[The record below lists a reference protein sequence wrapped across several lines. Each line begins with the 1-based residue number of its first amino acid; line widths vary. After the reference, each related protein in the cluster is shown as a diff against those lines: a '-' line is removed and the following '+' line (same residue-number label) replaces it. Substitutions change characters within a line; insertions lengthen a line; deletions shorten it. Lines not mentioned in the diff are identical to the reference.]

1 MKHHSILS
9 VETFTL
15 EGTLFAP
22 DLLDRLFKG
31 ELDRDYPFGVPAGM
45 SAADEYG
52 RAFRI
57 AVAAW
62 KQYRLRR
69 EKNPQA
75 AERKFLVSLFHDA
88 LGYDLSEK
96 PEDFVPFRLAGEGI
110 VPIFYSW
117 YEDGF
122 DETASRFS
130 GDGLSRRKRSVTQY
144 VQEWL
149 NAKDDHLWAIV
160 TNARLIRLLRDNNS
174 LTRPSYVEFDLERIL
189 SEERYPDFV
198 FLWRLLYHDRV
209 GAAPSGNDSV
219 WEKMR
224 QRGESEGV
232 RVFNDL
238 RDGVIRALQILGN
251 AFLKNTRNEKLRGA
265 FDSGMI
271 TDQAYFQELLLVAYR
286 FLFLYVAEERKSLLF
301 PAPDSPSDAGETYE
315 AGYSLHRLIRRAF
328 RASAYDRHFDLYE
341 SVKIVF
347 AALDHGEKELALP
360 ALGGLFRKD
369 RLNWL
374 NGCVLDNR
382 ALLEATR
389 ALRWTQMNG
398 AYQLVDYRN
407 LGAEELGSVYESLL
421 ELVPTVSRQERTFGF
436 VGITEE
442 GLTAGNARKTSGS
455 YYTPSCLVDEQ
466 VTRVVDPLVKQ
477 RLAAAGGPQSS
488 AADKEK
494 AILSMSVLDVA
505 CGSGHFLLA
514 AARRLAERLAEIR
527 AGDEAVTSALYREAL
542 RDVVSNCIYG
552 VDLNPMALE
561 LAKIALWIETLVPG
575 QPLGFLDS
583 HFVCGNSI
591 LGIARLKQLDG
602 GIQAEAFEV
611 VGNDDA
617 AVAKAL
623 KAENAAALRD
633 LKKNPHAVSLF
644 TQPDNSL
651 AEKRAAIEAMPT
663 STIAEIE
670 AKTAAWESFYA
681 EARSNRL
688 AQAADL
694 YTAAFLME
702 KKRLGQG
709 SGAPEPP
716 SVVPTTAN
724 LRALLGGESLN
735 APSSAMLDAASAT
748 CREANVLHWP
758 LVFPT
763 VFGRGGFDVI
773 LTNPPWDRIKVQ
785 AKEFFATRYPDISE
799 AQNASKRNKLIAQLE
814 HGSIAEQK
822 LFADFNA
829 AVAMSERTS
838 AFVHA
843 EGGHYPLTGIGD
855 VNLYALFSELVLQ
868 ILAPDGR
875 AGLVVPTGICTDNST
890 KDFFAEIVSK
900 KRLEYI
906 YDFEN
911 KLPLF
916 PSVHRMYKF
925 ALLSIGNSEHPD
937 LAFFMTHPRQLAE
950 AERHFTLTAEAFTLV
965 NPNTHTAPVCRTGY
979 DAELMKKI
987 YGRTGVLVKEGD
999 AETPD
1004 VNPWRIEYKTLFH
1017 MSNDSKLFCD
1027 TPSDDLFP
1035 LYEAKMMH
1043 IYDHRWAT
1051 FLEGKSDIVDCTAE
1065 EKANPAFEPRPQY
1078 WVSKRATYARLADV
1092 PPALFK
1098 AAKKWDVEA
1107 MRVALANWAIRT
1119 IHCETIGDEKNVRE
1133 IFGDGFLESLPANW
1147 QAKKFDTTC
1156 RRPLERIELD
1166 GIYDDDWFESFLA
1179 ERSPKWLIGWRKIA
1193 RSVDSRTL
1201 VCSVMPVVAAG
1212 DSLQFR
1218 IANTSATLDAC
1229 LLAEES
1235 SMVIDW
1241 ISRCKLGGV
1250 NFNFFAMSQL
1260 PALPPSA
1267 YTEEDIAFIVPR
1279 VLELTYTSYSLKP
1292 WAEALGHDGEPFVY
1306 DEARRGVLKAELDV
1320 FFAKKYGLTEEE
1332 FRYILDPKDVKG
1344 ENFPSESFRTL
1355 RDDEISRFGEYR
1367 TRRLALEAWSEQELA
1382 SIDTYV
1388 RQAAPFVEAD
1398 VRKDY
1403 LKFLIRQMLR
1413 DTGSDA
1419 LSISEIYSA
1428 WAALSDPR
1436 RMAECDGMPNVTKQ
1450 WAAQFKDA
1458 IREDDDLEDILVRM
1472 CSDKQISISTS
1483 GMVSL
1488 RRFPL
1493 NESLAEVR
1501 DISLDVRLALAYCRK
1516 MQSVSETM
1524 RCKHCFSESFIKRM
1538 EEGEFEY
1545 GVAA

>member
-96 PEDFVPFRLAGEGI
+96 PEDFVPFRLAGEGT

-224 QRGESEGV
+224 QRGENEGV

-328 RASAYDRHFDLYE
+328 RASAYDRHIDLYE

-421 ELVPTVSRQERTFGF
+421 ELVPTVSRQERSFGF

-466 VTRVVDPLVKQ
+466 VTRVVDPLVRQ

-527 AGDEAVTSALYREAL
+527 AGDEAVTTAHYREAL

-583 HFVCGNSI
+583 HFVCGNSV

-623 KAENAAALRD
+623 KAENAAALKD

-688 AQAADL
+688 SQAADL

-709 SGAPEPP
+709 SVAPEPP

-724 LRALLGGESLN
+724 LRALLGGEALN

-758 LVFPT
+758 LMFPT

-822 LFADFNA
+822 LFADFSA

-950 AERHFTLTAEAFTLV
+950 AERHFTLTAEEFALV
-965 NPNTHTAPVCRTGY
+965 NPNTRTAPVCRTGY

-987 YGRTGVLVKEGD
+987 YSRTGVLVKEGD

-1004 VNPWRIEYKTLFH
+1004 ENPWEIEYKTLFH

-1065 EKANPAFEPRPQY
+1065 EKRNPAFEPRPQY

-1119 IHCETIGDEKNVRE
+1119 LPCTEVKTEEKFARELFGDEFVE
-1133 IFGDGFLESLPANW
+1133 TLPDNW
-1147 QAKKFDTTC
+1147 LASKFDTTVHV
-1156 RRPLERIELD
+1156 PLAKIELD
-1166 GIYDDDWFESFLA
+1166 GIFDDEWFESFLA
-1179 ERSPKWLIGWRKIA
+1179 DRSPKWLFAYRVIA
-1193 RSVDSRTL
+1193 RAADSRTVITAVL
-1201 VCSVMPVVAAG
+1201 PTVAG
-1212 DSLQFR
+1212 GNSLTFLR
-1218 IANTSATLDAC
+1218 SDTDATQLAC
-1229 LLAEES
+1229 MLAES
-1235 SMVIDW
+1235 SSLPQDW
-1241 ISRCKLGGV
+1241 ISKQKVGGA
-1250 NFNFFAMSQL
+1250 NFNAFYKSQI
-1260 PALPPSA
+1260 ATLPPSA

-1306 DEARRGVLKAELDV
+1306 DEARRGILKAELDV

-1355 RDDEISRFGEYR
+1355 RDDELSRFGEYR
-1367 TRRLALEAWSEQELA
+1367 TRRLALEAWRAAWAQGVEN
-1382 SIDTYV
+1382 TYV
-1388 RQAAPFVEAD
+1388 RQETFTDRSLYLRFLVGQLLAQTPMHRMSIGNLFGAFASLRNPMDIAAIKDMPDVVSEWARQYRDGVRSDECIESVLEEMFEA
-1398 VRKDY
+1398 
-1403 LKFLIRQMLR
+1403 
-1413 DTGSDA
+1413 
-1419 LSISEIYSA
+1419 E
-1428 WAALSDPR
+1428 
-1436 RMAECDGMPNVTKQ
+1436 E
-1450 WAAQFKDA
+1450 
-1458 IREDDDLEDILVRM
+1458 
-1472 CSDKQISISTS
+1472 ISISKE
-1483 GMVSL
+1483 GVVSL
-1488 RRFPL
+1488 RDNALLLVANDLP
-1493 NESLAEVR
+1493 
-1501 DISLDVRLALAYCRK
+1501 DVAMDARMALAFMRLVQSEERLSEWMSCINASFRK
-1516 MQSVSETM
+1516 KIT
-1524 RCKHCFSESFIKRM
+1524 
-1538 EEGEFEY
+1538 EGFY
-1545 GVAA
+1545 ARAA

>member
-1 MKHHSILS
+1 MAKHHSILS

-22 DLLDRLFKG
+22 DILDRLFKG
-31 ELDRDYPFGVPAGM
+31 QLDSDYPFGVPAGM
-45 SAADEYG
+45 SVADEYG

-62 KQYRLRR
+62 KQYQLRR

-88 LGYDLSEK
+88 LGYDLPER
-96 PEDFVPFRLAGEGI
+96 PEDFVPFRLAGEGV

-117 YEDGF
+117 YEDRF
-122 DETASRFS
+122 DETAPRFS
-130 GDGLSRRKRSVTQY
+130 GDGLTRRKRSVTQY

-160 TNARLIRLLRDNNS
+160 TNASRIRLLRDNNS

-209 GAAPSGNDSV
+209 GAAPSGDDSV

-224 QRGESEGV
+224 LRGESEGV

-238 RDGVIRALQILGN
+238 RGGVIHALQIIGN
-251 AFLKNTRNEKLRGA
+251 AFLKNTLNEKLRGA
-265 FDSGMI
+265 FDSGTI

-301 PAPDSPSDAGETYE
+301 PAHDSPSDADETYE

-328 RASAYDRHFDLYE
+328 RASAYDRHIDLYE

-369 RLNWL
+369 RLSWL

-398 AYQLVDYRN
+398 AYQLIDYRN

-421 ELVPTVSRQERTFGF
+421 ELVPTVSRQDRTFGF

-466 VTRVVDPLVKQ
+466 VTRVVDPLVKK
-477 RLAAAGGPQSS
+477 RLAE

-494 AILSMSVLDVA
+494 AILSISVLDVA

-527 AGDEAVTSALYREAL
+527 AGDEAVTSTLYREAL

-575 QPLGFLDS
+575 QPLDFLDS

-591 LGIARLKQLDG
+591 LGIARLKQLES
-602 GIQAEAFEV
+602 GIQVEAFEAV
-611 VGNDDA
+611 EGDDA
-617 AVAKAL
+617 TVAKNL
-623 KAENAAALRD
+623 RTENAAALKD
-633 LKKNPHAVSLF
+633 LKENPHSVSLF

-681 EARSNRL
+681 EAKSNRL
-688 AQAADL
+688 ALAADL
-694 YTAAFLME
+694 YTAAFIEE
-702 KKRLGQG
+702 KKSNL
-709 SGAPEPP
+709 
-716 SVVPTTAN
+716 VPTTAN
-724 LRALLGGESLN
+724 LRALLAGEELN
-735 APSSAMLDAASAT
+735 APSPAMLDAASAA
-748 CREANVLHWP
+748 CRQANALHWP

-763 VFGRGGFDVI
+763 VFGKGGFDVI

-785 AKEFFATRYPDISE
+785 AKEFFAIRYPDISQTE
-799 AQNASKRNKLIAQLE
+799 NATKRKKLIAQLE
-814 HGSIAEQK
+814 QGSVAEQK
-822 LFADFNA
+822 LFSDFNA
-829 AVAMSERTS
+829 AVAASERTS

-843 EGGHYPLTGIGD
+843 KGGHYPLAGTGD

-890 KDFFAEIVSK
+890 KEFFAVVTSE

-911 KLPLF
+911 REKLF
-916 PSVHRMYKF
+916 PAVDSRYKF
-925 ALLSIGNSEHPD
+925 ALLSIGHSQRPD
-937 LAFFMTHPRQLAE
+937 LAFFMTHPKQLTE
-950 AERHFTLTAEAFTLV
+950 AERHFSLTEDEFALV
-965 NPNTHTAPVCRTGY
+965 NPNTHTAPVCRTSY

-987 YGRTGVLVKEGD
+987 YRKIGVLVKEGN

-1004 VNPWRIEYKTLFH
+1004 ENPWGIKYKTLFH
-1017 MSNDSKLFCD
+1017 MSNDSKLFLEAPAD
-1027 TPSDDLFP
+1027 GLFP

-1051 FLEGKSDIVDCTAE
+1051 FVPEHKTKKKWEPDDLTQEQRNDFSFT
-1065 EKANPAFEPRPQY
+1065 PRPRY
-1078 WVSKRATYARLADV
+1078 WVPKRDTYVRLADV

-1098 AAKKWDVEA
+1098 AAKNWDVDA

-1119 IHCETIGDEKNVRE
+1119 IHCETIGAEKNVRE
-1133 IFGDGFLESLPANW
+1133 IFGDDFLESLPTNW
-1147 QAKKFDTTC
+1147 KAKKFDTAC
-1156 RRPLERIELD
+1156 RRPLERVELD
-1166 GIYDDDWFESFLA
+1166 GTFDDDWFESFLA
-1179 ERSPKWLIGWRKIA
+1179 ERSPKYLIGYRVISNA
-1193 RSVDSRTL
+1193 TNSRTDI
-1201 VCSVMPVVAAG
+1201 VAVIPTTAAG
-1212 DSLQFR
+1212 NS
-1218 IANTSATLDAC
+1218 IAFLTNVNDGKINAC
-1229 LLAEES
+1229 LIAEMS
-1235 SMVIDW
+1235 SIPHDW
-1241 ISRCKLGGV
+1241 ICRQKLGGV
-1250 NFNFFAMSQL
+1250 NFNTFYKSQIA
-1260 PALPPSA
+1260 ALSPSA
-1267 YTEEDIAFIVPR
+1267 YTEEDIAFVVPR

-1292 WAEALGHDGEPFVY
+1292 WAEALGYDGDPFVY

-1367 TRRLALEAWSEQELA
+1367 TRRLALEAWREQELA
-1382 SIDTYV
+1382 SLDTYV

-1398 VRKDY
+1398 IRKDY

-1413 DTGSDA
+1413 DTGTDT
-1419 LSISEIYSA
+1419 LPISEIYSA
-1428 WAALSDPR
+1428 WAALSDPL
-1436 RMAECDGMPNVTKQ
+1436 RMAECTGMPNITKQ
-1450 WAAQFKDA
+1450 WAEQFKDA
-1458 IREDDDLEDILVRM
+1458 IRNDDNLEDTLVRM
-1472 CSDKQISISTS
+1472 CSDKQISISKS

-1493 NESLAEVR
+1493 DESLAEVR
-1501 DISLDVRLALAYCRK
+1501 DITIDARLALTYIRK
-1516 MQSVSETM
+1516 VQETGETM
-1524 RCKHCFSESFIKRM
+1524 RGKLSEAFIKRM

-1545 GVAA
+1545 GIAA

>member
-1 MKHHSILS
+1 MAKHHSILS

-22 DLLDRLFKG
+22 DILDRLFKG
-31 ELDRDYPFGVPAGM
+31 ELDGDYPFGVPVGM
-45 SAADEYG
+45 SVADEYG

-62 KQYRLRR
+62 KQYQLRR

-75 AERKFLVSLFHDA
+75 AERKFLFSLFHDA
-88 LGYDLSEK
+88 LGYDLPEK
-96 PEDFVPFRLAGEGI
+96 PEGFVPFRLAGEGV

-117 YEDGF
+117 YEDKF
-122 DETASRFS
+122 DETAYRFS
-130 GDGLSRRKRSVTQY
+130 GDGLSRRKRSVTQFA
-144 VQEWL
+144 QEWL

-160 TNARLIRLLRDNNS
+160 TNARLICLLRDNNS

-198 FLWRLLYHDRV
+198 FLWRLLYRDRV
-209 GAAPSGNDSV
+209 GATPSGDDSV

-265 FDSGMI
+265 FDSGTI

-301 PAPDSPSDAGETYE
+301 PTPDSPSDATETYE
-315 AGYSLHRLIRRAF
+315 VGYSLHRLIRRAF
-328 RASAYDRHFDLYE
+328 RSSANDCHIDLYE

-466 VTRVVDPLVKQ
+466 VTRVVDPLVKK
-477 RLAAAGGPQSS
+477 RLAAAD
-488 AADKEK
+488 DKEQ
-494 AILSMSVLDVA
+494 AILSISVLDPA

-527 AGDEAVTSALYREAL
+527 AGDEAVTTTLYREAL

-552 VDLNPMALE
+552 TDLNPMALE

-602 GIQAEAFEV
+602 GIQAEAFDAVE
-611 VGNDDA
+611 GDDA

-623 KAENAAALRD
+623 KAENAAALKD

-651 AEKRAAIEAMPT
+651 AEKRAAIEAMPS

-681 EARSNRL
+681 EAKTNRL
-688 AQAADL
+688 TLAADL
-694 YTAAFLME
+694 YTAAFIEE
-702 KKRLGQG
+702 KK
-709 SGAPEPP
+709 GAL
-716 SVVPTTAN
+716 VPTTAN
-724 LRALLGGESLN
+724 LRALLAGEALN
-735 APSSAMLDAASAT
+735 APSPEMLNVASAA

-763 VFGRGGFDVI
+763 VFGRGGFDVV

-799 AQNASKRNKLIAQLE
+799 AQNASKRNKLISQLE

-829 AVAMSERTS
+829 AIAMSERTS

-868 ILAPDGR
+868 ILAPNGR

-900 KRLEYI
+900 KRLEYL

-925 ALLSIGNSEHPD
+925 SLLSIGNSERPD
-937 LAFFMTHPRQLAE
+937 LAFFMTHPKQLAE
-950 AERHFTLTAEAFTLV
+950 AERHFTLTADEFSLV

-987 YGRTGVLVKEGD
+987 YRKTGVLVKEGD
-999 AETPD
+999 AETPEE
-1004 VNPWRIEYKTLFH
+1004 NPWGIEYKTLFH
-1017 MSNDSKLFCD
+1017 MSNDSKLFHD
-1027 TPSDDLFP
+1027 SPSDDLFP

-1051 FLEGKSDIVDCTAE
+1051 FPEGENDIVDCAAE
-1065 EKANPAFEPRPQY
+1065 EKANPAFDPRPQY
-1078 WVSKRATYARLADV
+1078 WVSKRSTYARLADV

-1098 AAKKWDVEA
+1098 AAKKWDVDA

-1119 IHCETIGDEKNVRE
+1119 IHCETLGVENNIRE
-1133 IFGDGFLESLPANW
+1133 IFGDDFLESLPANW
-1147 QAKKFDTTC
+1147 HAKKFDTTC
-1156 RRPLERIELD
+1156 RRSLERIELD
-1166 GIYDDDWFESFLA
+1166 GTFDDEWFESFLA
-1179 ERSPKWLIGWRKIA
+1179 ERSPKWLFAYRVIA
-1193 RSVDSRTL
+1193 RAVDSRTML
-1201 VCSVMPVVAAG
+1201 TTLLPTTATGHSIQVFSTDG
-1212 DSLQFR
+1212 DAQQE
-1218 IANTSATLDAC
+1218 AC
-1229 LLAEES
+1229 LVADFNSLPH
-1235 SMVIDW
+1235 DW
-1241 ISRCKLGGV
+1241 CVRQKVAGV
-1250 NFNFFAMSQL
+1250 NLTQGYNNQIPTLS
-1260 PALPPSA
+1260 PSA
-1267 YTEEDIAFIVPR
+1267 YTEKDIAFIVPR

-1292 WAEALGHDGEPFVY
+1292 WAEALGYNGEPFKF
-1306 DEARRGVLKAELDV
+1306 DEGRRGVLKAELDM

-1344 ENFPSESFRTL
+1344 ESFPSESFRTL
-1355 RDDEISRFGEYR
+1355 RDDELSRFGEYR
-1367 TRRLALEAWSEQELA
+1367 TKRLALEAW
-1382 SIDTYV
+1382 D
-1388 RQAAPFVEAD
+1388 
-1398 VRKDY
+1398 
-1403 LKFLIRQMLR
+1403 
-1413 DTGSDA
+1413 
-1419 LSISEIYSA
+1419 
-1428 WAALSDPR
+1428 
-1436 RMAECDGMPNVTKQ
+1436 RMA
-1450 WAAQFKDA
+1450 
-1458 IREDDDLEDILVRM
+1458 
-1472 CSDKQISISTS
+1472 
-1483 GMVSL
+1483 
-1488 RRFPL
+1488 
-1493 NESLAEVR
+1493 
-1501 DISLDVRLALAYCRK
+1501 
-1516 MQSVSETM
+1516 
-1524 RCKHCFSESFIKRM
+1524 
-1538 EEGEFEY
+1538 
-1545 GVAA
+1545 

>member
-1 MKHHSILS
+1 MAKHHSILS

-22 DLLDRLFKG
+22 DILDRLFKG
-31 ELDRDYPFGVPAGM
+31 ELDVDYPFDIPVGM
-45 SAADEYG
+45 SVADEYG

-62 KQYRLRR
+62 KQYQLRR
-69 EKNPQA
+69 EKNPQSS
-75 AERKFLVSLFHDA
+75 ERKFLETFFHDA
-88 LGYDLSEK
+88 LGYDLPEK
-96 PEDFVPFRLAGEGI
+96 AEGLVPFRLAGEGV

-117 YEDGF
+117 YEDKF
-122 DETASRFS
+122 DETAYRFS
-130 GDGLSRRKRSVTQY
+130 GDGLSHRKRSVTQY

-198 FLWRLLYHDRV
+198 FLWRLLYHSRV
-209 GAAPSGNDSV
+209 GETPSGDDSV

-251 AFLKNTRNEKLRGA
+251 AFLQNTRNEKLRGA
-265 FDSGMI
+265 FDSGTI

-286 FLFLYVAEERKSLLF
+286 FLFLYVAEERNSLLS
-301 PAPDSPSDAGETYE
+301 PSPDSPSDAAETYE
-315 AGYSLHRLIRRAF
+315 VGYSLHRLIRRAF
-328 RASAYDRHFDLYE
+328 RASAYDRHIDLYE

-347 AALDHGEKELALP
+347 DALDHGEKELALP
-360 ALGGLFRKD
+360 ALGGLFRRD

-466 VTRVVDPLVKQ
+466 VTRVVDPLVKK
-477 RLAAAGGPQSS
+477 RLAAAD
-488 AADKEK
+488 DKEQ
-494 AILSMSVLDVA
+494 AILSISVLDPA

-527 AGDEAVTSALYREAL
+527 AGDEAVTSVHYREAL

-552 VDLNPMALE
+552 TDLNPMALE

-583 HFVCGNSI
+583 HFVCGNAI
-591 LGIARLKQLDG
+591 LGIARLKQLDN
-602 GIQAEAFEV
+602 GIQAEAFDAVE
-611 VGNDDA
+611 GDDP

-623 KAENAAALRD
+623 KAENAAALKD
-633 LKKNPHAVSLF
+633 LKKNPNAVTLF
-644 TQPDNSL
+644 THPDNAL
-651 AEKRAAIEAMPT
+651 AEKRSAIEAMPT

-681 EARSNRL
+681 EAKTNRL
-688 AQAADL
+688 TLAADL
-694 YTAAFLME
+694 YTAAFIEE
-702 KKRLGQG
+702 KKGNL
-709 SGAPEPP
+709 
-716 SVVPTTAN
+716 VPTTAN
-724 LRALLGGESLN
+724 LRALLSGEAIN
-735 APSSAMLDAASAT
+735 APSSAMLDAASAA

-758 LVFPT
+758 LVFPS
-763 VFGRGGFDVI
+763 VFGKGGFDVI

-799 AQNASKRNKLIAQLE
+799 AQNASKRNKLISQLE

-829 AVAMSERTS
+829 AIAMSERTS

-868 ILAPDGR
+868 ILAPNGR

-890 KDFFAEIVSK
+890 KDFFAAVTSA

-911 KLPLF
+911 RQKLF
-916 PSVHRMYKF
+916 PAVDSRYKF
-925 ALLSIGNSEHPD
+925 SLLSIGNSERPD
-937 LAFFMTHPRQLAE
+937 LAFFMTHPKQLAE
-950 AERHFTLTAEAFTLV
+950 TERHFTLTADEFSLV
-965 NPNTHTAPVCRTGY
+965 NPNTRTAPVCRTGY

-987 YGRTGVLVKEGD
+987 YRKTGVLVKEGD
-999 AETPD
+999 AETPEE
-1004 VNPWRIEYKTLFH
+1004 NPWGIEYKTLFH
-1017 MSNDSKLFCD
+1017 MSNDSKLFHD
-1027 TPSDDLFP
+1027 SPSDELFP

-1051 FLEGKSDIVDCTAE
+1051 FPAGENDIVDCTAE
-1065 EKANPAFEPRPQY
+1065 EKANPAFDPRPQY

-1098 AAKKWDVEA
+1098 AAKKWDVDA

-1133 IFGDGFLESLPANW
+1133 IFGDDFLESLPADW
-1147 QAKKFDTTC
+1147 HAKKFDTNC
-1156 RRPLERIELD
+1156 HRPLERIEID
-1166 GIYDDDWFESFLA
+1166 GTFDDEWFESFLA
-1179 ERSPKWLIGWRKIA
+1179 ERSPEWLIGFRDITNA
-1193 RSVDSRTL
+1193 TNSRTL
-1201 VCSVMPVVAAG
+1201 VTTVFPTVAVNNKFPLYNPCQRAE
-1212 DSLQFR
+1212 LQ
-1218 IANTSATLDAC
+1218 AC
-1229 LLAEES
+1229 LMAEFCS
-1235 SMVIDW
+1235 LPHDWMVRQKI
-1241 ISRCKLGGV
+1241 GGV
-1250 NFNFFAMSQL
+1250 TLNYFYFAQM
-1260 PALPPSA
+1260 PALSPSA
-1267 YTEEDIAFIVPR
+1267 YAEEDIAFIVSR

-1292 WAEALGHDGEPFVY
+1292 WAEALGYNGEPFKF
-1306 DEARRGVLKAELDV
+1306 DEERRGVLKAELDV

-1344 ENFPSESFRTL
+1344 ESFPSESFRTL
-1355 RDDEISRFGEYR
+1355 RDDDLSRFGEYR
-1367 TRRLALEAWSEQELA
+1367 TRRLALEAWREQELA
-1382 SIDTYV
+1382 SLDTYV

-1413 DTGSDA
+1413 STDLGT
-1419 LSISEIYSA
+1419 LPVTEIYSA
-1428 WAALSDPR
+1428 WAALTDPK
-1436 RMAECDGMPNVTKQ
+1436 RMADNADMPRVTKE
-1450 WAAQFKDA
+1450 WAEQFKDA
-1458 IREDDDLEDILVRM
+1458 IRDDDNLEDILVRM
-1472 CSDKQISISTS
+1472 CADKQISISKR

-1488 RRFPL
+1488 RDFPL
-1493 NESLAEVR
+1493 DESLAEVR
-1501 DISLDVRLALAYCRK
+1501 DISIDARLALAYCHKVREVGE
-1516 MQSVSETM
+1516 SLRHRPSET
-1524 RCKHCFSESFIKRM
+1524 FIKRI
-1538 EEGEFEY
+1538 EGGEFEY
-1545 GVAA
+1545 GIAA

>member
-31 ELDRDYPFGVPAGM
+31 EMDRDYPFGVPAGM

-88 LGYDLSEK
+88 LGYDLPEK
-96 PEDFVPFRLAGEGI
+96 PEDFVPFRLAGEGT

-117 YEDGF
+117 YEDKF

-224 QRGESEGV
+224 QRGENEGV

-286 FLFLYVAEERKSLLF
+286 FLFLYVAEERNSLLF

-315 AGYSLHRLIRRAF
+315 AGYSLRRLIRRAF
-328 RASAYDRHFDLYE
+328 RASAYDRHIDLYE

-527 AGDEAVTSALYREAL
+527 VGDEAVTSALYREAL

-617 AVAKAL
+617 AVAKVL

-694 YTAAFLME
+694 YVSAFIMP
-702 KKRLGQG
+702 KQVASGQCLVSSDG
-709 SGAPEPP
+709 KSNLSTNHYPLTTT
-716 SVVPTTAN
+716 SLVPTTAN
-724 LRALLGGESLN
+724 LRALLGGEALN

-822 LFADFNA
+822 LFADFSA

-890 KDFFAEIVSK
+890 KDFFAAVTSE

-911 KLPLF
+911 RQKLF
-916 PSVHRMYKF
+916 PAVDSRYKF

-950 AERHFTLTAEAFTLV
+950 AERHFTLTAEEFALV
-965 NPNTHTAPVCRTGY
+965 NPNTRTAPVCRTGY
-979 DAELMKKI
+979 DAALMKKI
-987 YGRTGVLVKEGD
+987 YGGTGVLVREVASDQCLVASGQCLVASEDGAKR
-999 AETPD
+999 ATNHYPLTTNS
-1004 VNPWRIEYKTLFH
+1004 NPWGIEYKTLFH
-1017 MSNDSKLFCD
+1017 MSNDSKLFRD

-1051 FLEGKSDIVDCTAE
+1051 FLEGKSDIVDCTVE
-1065 EKANPAFEPRPQY
+1065 EKRNPAFAPRPQY

-1119 IHCETIGDEKNVRE
+1119 IHCETIGAEKNVRE

-1166 GIYDDDWFESFLA
+1166 GTFDDDWFESFLA
-1179 ERSPKWLIGWRKIA
+1179 ERSPKYIA
-1193 RSVDSRTL
+1193 EYRVITNATNSRTML
-1201 VCSVMPVVAAG
+1201 ATVVPLSAAG
-1212 DSLQFR
+1212 HSLQLFSV
-1218 IANTSATLDAC
+1218 AGSARHEAC
-1229 LLAEES
+1229 LIADFNSLPH
-1235 SMVIDW
+1235 DW
-1241 ISRCKLGGV
+1241 CARQKVAGV
-1250 NFNFFAMSQL
+1250 NLTQGYNNQI
-1260 PALPPSA
+1260 PILPPSA
-1267 YTEEDIAFIVPR
+1267 YTEEDIAFVVPR

-1355 RDDEISRFGEYR
+1355 RDDEISRFGEYC
-1367 TRRLALEAWSEQELA
+1367 TKRLALEAWE
-1382 SIDTYV
+1382 
-1388 RQAAPFVEAD
+1388 R
-1398 VRKDY
+1398 
-1403 LKFLIRQMLR
+1403 ML
-1413 DTGSDA
+1413 
-1419 LSISEIYSA
+1419 
-1428 WAALSDPR
+1428 
-1436 RMAECDGMPNVTKQ
+1436 
-1450 WAAQFKDA
+1450 
-1458 IREDDDLEDILVRM
+1458 
-1472 CSDKQISISTS
+1472 
-1483 GMVSL
+1483 
-1488 RRFPL
+1488 
-1493 NESLAEVR
+1493 
-1501 DISLDVRLALAYCRK
+1501 
-1516 MQSVSETM
+1516 
-1524 RCKHCFSESFIKRM
+1524 
-1538 EEGEFEY
+1538 
-1545 GVAA
+1545 

>member
-22 DLLDRLFKG
+22 DILDRLFKG
-31 ELDRDYPFGVPAGM
+31 ELDSDYPFGVPAGM
-45 SAADEYG
+45 SVADEYG

-62 KQYRLRR
+62 KQYQLRR
-69 EKNPQA
+69 EKSPQA

-88 LGYDLSEK
+88 LGYDLPER
-96 PEDFVPFRLAGEGI
+96 PEDFVPFRLAGEGV

-117 YEDGF
+117 HEDKF
-122 DETASRFS
+122 DETAYRFS
-130 GDGLSRRKRSVTQY
+130 GDGLSRRKRSITQY

-160 TNARLIRLLRDNNS
+160 TNASRIRLLRDNNS

-209 GAAPSGNDSV
+209 GATPSGDDSV

-265 FDSGMI
+265 FDSGTI

-301 PAPDSPSDAGETYE
+301 PAPDSPSDAAETYE

-328 RASAYDRHFDLYE
+328 RASAYDRHIDLYE

-374 NGCVLDNR
+374 NDCVLDNR

-421 ELVPTVSRQERTFGF
+421 ELVPTVSRQEHTFGF

-466 VTRVVDPLVKQ
+466 VTRVVDPLVKK
-477 RLAAAGGPQSS
+477 RLADAT
-488 AADKEK
+488 DKEK
-494 AILSMSVLDVA
+494 AILSISVLDVA

-552 VDLNPMALE
+552 TDLNPMALE

-623 KAENAAALRD
+623 KAENAAALKD

-651 AEKRAAIEAMPT
+651 AEKRAAIEAMPS

-670 AKTAAWESFYA
+670 AKTAAWESFYV
-681 EARSNRL
+681 EAKTNRL
-688 AQAADL
+688 TLAADL
-694 YTAAFLME
+694 YTAAFIEE
-702 KKRLGQG
+702 KK
-709 SGAPEPP
+709 GAL
-716 SVVPTTAN
+716 VPTTAN
-724 LRALLGGESLN
+724 LRALLAGEALN
-735 APSSAMLDAASAT
+735 APSPEMLNVASAA

-763 VFGRGGFDVI
+763 VFGRGGFDVV

-814 HGSIAEQK
+814 HGSTAEQK

-829 AVAMSERTS
+829 AIAMSERTS

-868 ILAPDGR
+868 ILAPNGR

-925 ALLSIGNSEHPD
+925 SLLSIGNSERPD
-937 LAFFMTHPRQLAE
+937 LAFFMTHPKQLAE
-950 AERHFTLTAEAFTLV
+950 AERHFTLTAEEFTLV
-965 NPNTHTAPVCRTGY
+965 NPNTRTAPVCRTGY

-987 YGRTGVLVKEGD
+987 YRKTGVLVKEGD

-1004 VNPWRIEYKTLFH
+1004 ENPWGIEYKTLFH
-1017 MSNDSKLFCD
+1017 MSNDSKLFHD

-1051 FLEGKSDIVDCTAE
+1051 FPDGGSDIVDCTAE
-1065 EKANPAFEPRPQY
+1065 EKANPAFDPRPQY

-1133 IFGDGFLESLPANW
+1133 IFGDDFLESLPANW
-1147 QAKKFDTTC
+1147 HAKKFDTTC

-1166 GIYDDDWFESFLA
+1166 GTFDDDWFESFLA
-1179 ERSPKWLIGWRKIA
+1179 ERSPKWLFAYRVIA
-1193 RSVDSRTL
+1193 RAADSRT
-1201 VCSVMPVVAAG
+1201 VIMAVMPTVAG
-1212 DSLQFR
+1212 GNSLTFLR
-1218 IANTSATLDAC
+1218 TDADARKAAC
-1229 LLAEES
+1229 LLAES
-1235 SMVIDW
+1235 SSLPHDW
-1241 ISRCKLGGV
+1241 VAKQKVGGA
-1250 NFNFFAMSQL
+1250 NFNVFYKSQM
-1260 PALPPSA
+1260 ATLPPHA

-1292 WAEALGHDGEPFVY
+1292 WAEALGYDGEPFKF
-1306 DEARRGVLKAELDV
+1306 DEERRGVLKAELDV

-1355 RDDEISRFGEYR
+1355 RDDELSRFGEYR
-1367 TRRLALEAWSEQELA
+1367 TRRLALEAWE
-1382 SIDTYV
+1382 
-1388 RQAAPFVEAD
+1388 
-1398 VRKDY
+1398 
-1403 LKFLIRQMLR
+1403 
-1413 DTGSDA
+1413 
-1419 LSISEIYSA
+1419 
-1428 WAALSDPR
+1428 
-1436 RMAECDGMPNVTKQ
+1436 RMK
-1450 WAAQFKDA
+1450 
-1458 IREDDDLEDILVRM
+1458 
-1472 CSDKQISISTS
+1472 
-1483 GMVSL
+1483 
-1488 RRFPL
+1488 
-1493 NESLAEVR
+1493 
-1501 DISLDVRLALAYCRK
+1501 
-1516 MQSVSETM
+1516 
-1524 RCKHCFSESFIKRM
+1524 
-1538 EEGEFEY
+1538 
-1545 GVAA
+1545 

>member
-96 PEDFVPFRLAGEGI
+96 PEDFVPFRLAGEGT

-160 TNARLIRLLRDNNS
+160 TNARLIRLLRDNNT

-224 QRGESEGV
+224 QRGENEGV

-301 PAPDSPSDAGETYE
+301 PSPDSPSDAGEAYE

-328 RASAYDRHFDLYE
+328 RASAYDRHIDLYE

-527 AGDEAVTSALYREAL
+527 AGDEAVSSALYREAL

-583 HFVCGNSI
+583 HFVCGNSV

-623 KAENAAALRD
+623 KAENAAALKD

-709 SGAPEPP
+709 SGVPEPP

-724 LRALLGGESLN
+724 LRALLGGEALN

-758 LVFPT
+758 LMFPT

-822 LFADFNA
+822 LFADFSA

-950 AERHFTLTAEAFTLV
+950 AERHFTLTAEEFALV
-965 NPNTHTAPVCRTGY
+965 NPNTRTAPVCRTGY
-979 DAELMKKI
+979 DAALMKKI
-987 YGRTGVLVKEGD
+987 YSGTGVLVREVDSDQCLVASEDGAKL
-999 AETPD
+999 ATNHYPLTTNS
-1004 VNPWRIEYKTLFH
+1004 NPWGIEYKTLFH
-1017 MSNDSKLFCD
+1017 MSNDSKLFRD

-1051 FLEGKSDIVDCTAE
+1051 FLEGKSDIVDCTVE
-1065 EKANPAFEPRPQY
+1065 EKRNPAFEPRPQY

-1119 IHCETIGDEKNVRE
+1119 IHCETIGGEKNVRE

-1179 ERSPKWLIGWRKIA
+1179 ERSPKWLIGWRDITNA
-1193 RSVDSRTL
+1193 TNSRTDIIDVFPLAGAGNTIPMLRPGAEPKL
-1201 VCSVMPVVAAG
+1201 V
-1212 DSLQFR
+1212 
-1218 IANTSATLDAC
+1218 AC
-1229 LLAEES
+1229 LIAGSSTLAH
-1235 SMVIDW
+1235 DW
-1241 ISRCKLGGV
+1241 AVRQKIGGV
-1250 NFNFFAMSQL
+1250 HMNAFYRSQL
-1260 PALPPSA
+1260 PNFPPSA

-1292 WAEALGHDGEPFVY
+1292 WAEALGYDGEPFVY
-1306 DEARRGVLKAELDV
+1306 DEARRGILKAEL
-1320 FFAKKYGLTEEE
+1320 TC
-1332 FRYILDPKDVKG
+1332 
-1344 ENFPSESFRTL
+1344 S
-1355 RDDEISRFGEYR
+1355 SRRSTGSR
-1367 TRRLALEAWSEQELA
+1367 RRSSGTSSTRRTSRARTSRPNPSALSATTKSPA
-1382 SIDTYV
+1382 SAN
-1388 RQAAPFVEAD
+1388 AAPAASP
-1398 VRKDY
+1398 
-1403 LKFLIRQMLR
+1403 LR
-1413 DTGSDA
+1413 HGK
-1419 LSISEIYSA
+1419 
-1428 WAALSDPR
+1428 
-1436 RMAECDGMPNVTKQ
+1436 G
-1450 WAAQFKDA
+1450 
-1458 IREDDDLEDILVRM
+1458 
-1472 CSDKQISISTS
+1472 
-1483 GMVSL
+1483 
-1488 RRFPL
+1488 
-1493 NESLAEVR
+1493 
-1501 DISLDVRLALAYCRK
+1501 
-1516 MQSVSETM
+1516 
-1524 RCKHCFSESFIKRM
+1524 
-1538 EEGEFEY
+1538 
-1545 GVAA
+1545 

>member
-96 PEDFVPFRLAGEGI
+96 PEDFVPFRLAGEGT

-301 PAPDSPSDAGETYE
+301 PSPDSPSDAGETYE

-328 RASAYDRHFDLYE
+328 RASAYDRHIDLYE

-382 ALLEATR
+382 ALLEVTR

-421 ELVPTVSRQERTFGF
+421 ELVPTVSRQEHTFGF

-466 VTRVVDPLVKQ
+466 VTRVVDPLVRQ

-527 AGDEAVTSALYREAL
+527 AGDEAVTTTHYRAAL

-623 KAENAAALRD
+623 KAENAAALKD
-633 LKKNPHAVSLF
+633 LKKNPHVVSLF

-724 LRALLGGESLN
+724 LRALLGGEALN

-822 LFADFNA
+822 LFADFSA

-950 AERHFTLTAEAFTLV
+950 AERHFTLTAEEFALV
-965 NPNTHTAPVCRTGY
+965 NPNTRTAPVCRTGY

-987 YGRTGVLVKEGD
+987 YSRTGVLVKEGD

-1004 VNPWRIEYKTLFH
+1004 ENPWGIEYQRMFD
-1017 MSNDSKLFCD
+1017 MSNDSKLFRD

-1119 IHCETIGDEKNVRE
+1119 LPCTEVKTEEKFARELFGDEFVE
-1133 IFGDGFLESLPANW
+1133 TLPDNW
-1147 QAKKFDTTC
+1147 LASKFDTTVHV
-1156 RRPLERIELD
+1156 PLAKIELD
-1166 GIYDDDWFESFLA
+1166 GIFDDEWFESFLA
-1179 ERSPKWLIGWRKIA
+1179 DRSPKWLFAYRVIA
-1193 RSVDSRTL
+1193 RAADSRTVITAVL
-1201 VCSVMPVVAAG
+1201 PTVAG
-1212 DSLQFR
+1212 GNSLTFLR
-1218 IANTSATLDAC
+1218 SDTDATQLAC
-1229 LLAEES
+1229 MLAES
-1235 SMVIDW
+1235 SSLPQDW
-1241 ISRCKLGGV
+1241 ISKQKVGGA
-1250 NFNFFAMSQL
+1250 NFNAFYKSQI
-1260 PALPPSA
+1260 ATLPPSA

-1306 DEARRGVLKAELDV
+1306 DEARRGILKAELDV

-1355 RDDEISRFGEYR
+1355 RDDELSRFGEYR
-1367 TRRLALEAWSEQELA
+1367 TRRLALEAWRAAWAQGVEN
-1382 SIDTYV
+1382 TYV
-1388 RQAAPFVEAD
+1388 RQETFTDRSLYLRFLVGQLLAQTPMHRMSIGNLFGAFASLRNPMDIAAIKDMPDVVSEWARQYRDGVRSDECIESVLEEMFEA
-1398 VRKDY
+1398 
-1403 LKFLIRQMLR
+1403 
-1413 DTGSDA
+1413 
-1419 LSISEIYSA
+1419 E
-1428 WAALSDPR
+1428 
-1436 RMAECDGMPNVTKQ
+1436 E
-1450 WAAQFKDA
+1450 
-1458 IREDDDLEDILVRM
+1458 
-1472 CSDKQISISTS
+1472 ISISKE
-1483 GMVSL
+1483 GVVSL
-1488 RRFPL
+1488 RDNALLLVANDLP
-1493 NESLAEVR
+1493 
-1501 DISLDVRLALAYCRK
+1501 DVAMDARMALAFMRLVQSEERLSEWMSCINASFRK
-1516 MQSVSETM
+1516 KIT
-1524 RCKHCFSESFIKRM
+1524 
-1538 EEGEFEY
+1538 EGFY
-1545 GVAA
+1545 ARAA

>member
-1 MKHHSILS
+1 MAKHHSILS

-22 DLLDRLFKG
+22 DILDRLFKG
-31 ELDRDYPFGVPAGM
+31 QLDSDYPFGVPAGM
-45 SAADEYG
+45 SVADEYG

-62 KQYRLRR
+62 KQYQLRR

-88 LGYDLSEK
+88 FGYDLPEK
-96 PEDFVPFRLAGEGI
+96 PEHFVPFRLAGEGV

-117 YEDGF
+117 YEDRF
-122 DETASRFS
+122 DETAPRFS
-130 GDGLSRRKRSVTQY
+130 GDGLSRRKRSITQFA
-144 VQEWL
+144 QEWL

-209 GAAPSGNDSV
+209 GATPSGDDSV

-265 FDSGMI
+265 FDAGTI

-286 FLFLYVAEERKSLLF
+286 FLFLYVAEERNSLLS
-301 PAPDSPSDAGETYE
+301 PSPDSPSDADETYE
-315 AGYSLHRLIRRAF
+315 AGYSLHRLIRRSF
-328 RASAYDRHFDLYE
+328 RASAYDRHIDLYE

-347 AALDHGEKELALP
+347 DALDHGEKELALP
-360 ALGGLFRKD
+360 ALGGLFRRN

-466 VTRVVDPLVKQ
+466 VTRVVDPLVKK
-477 RLAAAGGPQSS
+477 RLAAAD
-488 AADKEK
+488 DKEQ
-494 AILSMSVLDVA
+494 AILTISVLDPA

-527 AGDEAVTSALYREAL
+527 AGDEAVTSIHYREAL

-552 VDLNPMALE
+552 TDLNPMALE

-591 LGIARLKQLDG
+591 LGIARLKQLDN
-602 GIQAEAFEV
+602 GIQAEAFDAVE
-611 VGNDDA
+611 GDDP

-623 KAENAAALRD
+623 KAENAAALKD
-633 LKKNPHAVSLF
+633 LKKNPNAVTLF
-644 TQPDNSL
+644 THPDNAL
-651 AEKRAAIEAMPT
+651 AEKRAAIEAMPS

-681 EARSNRL
+681 EAKTNRL
-688 AQAADL
+688 TLAADL
-694 YTAAFLME
+694 YTAAFIEE
-702 KKRLGQG
+702 KKGNL
-709 SGAPEPP
+709 
-716 SVVPTTAN
+716 VPTTAN
-724 LRALLGGESLN
+724 LRALLSGEAIN
-735 APSSAMLDAASAT
+735 APSSAMLDAASAA

-758 LVFPT
+758 LVFPS
-763 VFGRGGFDVI
+763 VFGKGGFDVI

-785 AKEFFATRYPDISE
+785 AKEFFAIRYPDIS
-799 AQNASKRNKLIAQLE
+799 QTDNATKRNKLIAQLE
-814 HGSIAEQK
+814 NGSGAEQK
-822 LFADFNA
+822 LFHDFNA
-829 AVAMSERTS
+829 AVATSERTS

-890 KDFFAEIVSK
+890 KEFFAEVTSAN
-900 KRLEYI
+900 RLEYI

-911 KLPLF
+911 RQKLF
-916 PSVHRMYKF
+916 PSVDSRYKF
-925 ALLSIGNSEHPD
+925 SLLSIGNSERPD
-937 LAFFMTHPRQLAE
+937 LAFFMTHPSQLAE
-950 AERHFTLTAEAFTLV
+950 AERHFTLTEEEFSLV
-965 NPNTHTAPVCRTGY
+965 NPNTRTAPVCRTSY
-979 DAELMKKI
+979 DAELMKKV
-987 YGRTGVLVKEGD
+987 YRKTGVLVKEGD
-999 AETPD
+999 AEKPD
-1004 VNPWRIEYKTLFH
+1004 ENPWGIEYKTLFH
-1017 MSNDSKLFCD
+1017 MSNDSKLFLEE
-1027 TPSDDLFP
+1027 PADDFFP

-1051 FLEGKSDIVDCTAE
+1051 FVPEHKTKKSWEPDDLTQE
-1065 EKANPAFEPRPQY
+1065 ERNNFSFDPLPRY
-1078 WVSKRATYARLADV
+1078 WVPKRDTYARIADV
-1092 PPALFK
+1092 PPAFFK
-1098 AAKKWDVEA
+1098 AAKKWDIDA

-1133 IFGDGFLESLPANW
+1133 IFGDDFLESLPANW
-1147 QAKKFDTTC
+1147 HAKKFDTTC
-1156 RRPLERIELD
+1156 RRPLERSELD
-1166 GIYDDDWFESFLA
+1166 GTFDDDWFVLFLA
-1179 ERSPKWLIGWRKIA
+1179 ERSPKWLIGWRDITNA
-1193 RSVDSRTL
+1193 TNSRTDIIDVFPLAGAGNTIPMLRPNAEPKL
-1201 VCSVMPVVAAG
+1201 VAC
-1212 DSLQFR
+1212 F
-1218 IANTSATLDAC
+1218 IA
-1229 LLAEES
+1229 ES
-1235 SMVIDW
+1235 STLVHDW
-1241 ISRCKLGGV
+1241 AVRQKIGGV
-1250 NFNFFAMSQL
+1250 HMNAFYRSQL
-1260 PALPPSA
+1260 PNFPPSA
-1267 YTEEDIAFIVPR
+1267 YTEKDITFIVPR

-1292 WAEALGHDGEPFVY
+1292 WAEALGYNGEPFKF
-1306 DEARRGVLKAELDV
+1306 DEERRGVLKAELDV
-1320 FFAKKYGLTEEE
+1320 FFAKKYGLSEEE

-1344 ENFPSESFRTL
+1344 ESFPSESFRTL

-1367 TRRLALEAWSEQELA
+1367 TKRLALEAWREQELA
-1382 SIDTYV
+1382 SLDTYV

-1413 DTGSDA
+1413 STDLGT
-1419 LSISEIYSA
+1419 LPVTEIYSA
-1428 WAALSDPR
+1428 WAALTDPK
-1436 RMAECDGMPNVTKQ
+1436 RMADNADMPRVTKE
-1450 WAAQFKDA
+1450 WAEQFKDA
-1458 IREDDDLEDILVRM
+1458 IRDDDNLEDILVRM
-1472 CSDKQISISTS
+1472 CADKQISISKR

-1488 RRFPL
+1488 RDFPL
-1493 NESLAEVR
+1493 DETLAEVR
-1501 DISLDVRLALAYCRK
+1501 DISIDARLALAYCHKVREVGE
-1516 MQSVSETM
+1516 SLRHRPSET
-1524 RCKHCFSESFIKRM
+1524 FIKRI
-1538 EEGEFEY
+1538 EGGEFEY
-1545 GVAA
+1545 GIAA

>member
-96 PEDFVPFRLAGEGI
+96 PEDFVPFRLAGEGT

-286 FLFLYVAEERKSLLF
+286 FLFLYAAEERKSLLF

-328 RASAYDRHFDLYE
+328 RASAYDRHIDLYE

-382 ALLEATR
+382 ALLEVTR

-466 VTRVVDPLVKQ
+466 VTRVVDPLVRQ

-527 AGDEAVTSALYREAL
+527 AGDEAVSSALYREAL

-583 HFVCGNSI
+583 HFVCGNSV

-611 VGNDDA
+611 VGNGDA

-709 SGAPEPP
+709 SVAPETP

-724 LRALLGGESLN
+724 LRALLGGEALN

-758 LVFPT
+758 LMFPT

-890 KDFFAEIVSK
+890 KDFFAAVTSE

-911 KLPLF
+911 RQKLF
-916 PSVHRMYKF
+916 PAVDSRYKF

-950 AERHFTLTAEAFTLV
+950 AERHFTLTAEEFALV
-965 NPNTHTAPVCRTGY
+965 NPNTRTAPVCRTGY

-987 YGRTGVLVKEGD
+987 YSRTGVLVKEGD

-1004 VNPWRIEYKTLFH
+1004 ENPWEIEYQRMFD
-1017 MSNDSKLFCD
+1017 MSNDSKLFRD

-1051 FLEGKSDIVDCTAE
+1051 FLEGKSDIVDCTVE
-1065 EKANPAFEPRPQY
+1065 EKRSPAFEPRPQY

-1179 ERSPKWLIGWRKIA
+1179 ERSPKWLIGWRDITNATNA
-1193 RSVDSRTL
+1193 RTDINFVF
-1201 VCSVMPVVAAG
+1201 PAAG
-1212 DSLQFR
+1212 
-1218 IANTSATLDAC
+1218 ANHKILLFSTSQTTQLTAC
-1229 LLAEES
+1229 LLADLN
-1235 SMVIDW
+1235 SMPHDW
-1241 ISRCKLGGV
+1241 ASRQKIGGLDLTYTYK
-1250 NFNFFAMSQL
+1250 NQL
-1260 PALPPSA
+1260 PTLAPSA
-1267 YTEEDIAFIVPR
+1267 YTEEDIAFVVPR

-1367 TRRLALEAWSEQELA
+1367 TRRLALEAWRAAWAQGVEN
-1382 SIDTYV
+1382 TYV
-1388 RQAAPFVEAD
+1388 RQETFTDRSLYLRFLVGQLLAQTPMHRMSIGNLFGAFASLRNPMDIAAIKDMPDVVSEWARQYRDGVRSDECIESVLEEMFEA
-1398 VRKDY
+1398 
-1403 LKFLIRQMLR
+1403 
-1413 DTGSDA
+1413 
-1419 LSISEIYSA
+1419 E
-1428 WAALSDPR
+1428 
-1436 RMAECDGMPNVTKQ
+1436 E
-1450 WAAQFKDA
+1450 
-1458 IREDDDLEDILVRM
+1458 
-1472 CSDKQISISTS
+1472 ISISKE
-1483 GMVSL
+1483 GVVSL
-1488 RRFPL
+1488 RDNALLLVANDLP
-1493 NESLAEVR
+1493 
-1501 DISLDVRLALAYCRK
+1501 DVAMDARMALAFMRLVQSEERLSEWMSCINASFRK
-1516 MQSVSETM
+1516 KIT
-1524 RCKHCFSESFIKRM
+1524 
-1538 EEGEFEY
+1538 EGFY
-1545 GVAA
+1545 ARAA